1 MSLFGHRH
9 SRRQISP
16 GNPLRGRTVYIPT
29 MGEGSPEAFA
39 AAFRWLGVNAQ
50 PTPLSDERT
59 RELGAKYTNGDECYP
74 AKVTVGDFLRVIEL
88 PGFDP
93 DRTSFFMPTADGPCR
108 FGQYAPFLRKI
119 LNDAGY
125 DRVQVLSPSS
135 QNGYADLGGEIA
147 TPFLRMAWRALVCA
161 DTVHRALLKTRPYE
175 TTPGS
180 ADRAFE
186 ESLKDV
192 CTTVENSCA
201 DTDCQLRSL
210 EESMT
215 RSRDRFRRIPALYD
229 PEIPLIG
236 VVGEIF
242 CRLNTFSNEDLIRK
256 LEGYGAEC
264 CLSHIGEWVSY
275 TNAESKRKLRLT
287 GRKISWEMAKTFI
300 RSHIQHSD
308 EEALIG
314 PFKDDFVGYE
324 EPPIEE
330 VLRPCLALSADG
342 RSVGRDGPERGQGC
356 LPGETR
362 RRRHHRHQPLHLHER
377 HRERSHLPKT
387 IEGLRRHSHPQFLF
401 DGTQSD
407 LDRDL
412 GIYMELARPTGRR
425 KSSPATSPP
434 TLRNPWHN
442 TSRNLWGNAVARERR
457 AMHLD
462 RPGFTSPVPLGDRGD
477 LPTDSGVWGPQ
488 DTYGI
493 ANQ

>member
-9 SRRQISP
+9 VRRHISP
-16 GNPLRGRTVYIPT
+16 GNPLSGRTVYIPT

-39 AAFRWLGVNAQ
+39 AAFRWLGVKAQ

-59 RELGAKYTNGDECYP
+59 RELGAKYTSGDECYP
-74 AKVTVGDFLRVIEL
+74 AKVTVGDFLRVTEQ

-119 LNDAGY
+119 LNEAGY
-125 DRVQVLSPSS
+125 GRVQVLSPSS
-135 QNGYADLGGEIA
+135 LNGYADLGEIA

-175 TTPGS
+175 TTPGA
-180 ADRAFE
+180 ADRAFQ
-186 ESLKDV
+186 ESLQDV

-201 DTDCQLRSL
+201 DAGCQLRSL
-210 EESMT
+210 VEAMT
-215 RSRDRFRRIPALYD
+215 RCRDRFRRVPALYD

-275 TNAESKRKLRLT
+275 TNAEAKRKLLLT
-287 GRKISWEMAKTFI
+287 GRNISWEMAKTFI
-300 RSHIQHSD
+300 RSHIQHAD
-308 EEALIG
+308 EEALIA
-314 PFKDDFVGYE
+314 PFEDDFVGYE

-330 VLRPCLALSADG
+330 ILELAWPYLPTGGALGEMVLSVGKAAYLAKHGADG
-342 RSVGRDGPERGQGC
+342 IIDISPFTCMNGIVSEAIY
-356 LPGETR
+356 
-362 RRRHHRHQPLHLHER
+362 
-377 HRERSHLPKT
+377 PKLSKAYGG
-387 IEGLRRHSHPQFLF
+387 IPIRNFYF
-401 DGTQSD
+401 DGTQAD

-412 GIYMELARPTGRR
+412 GIYMELARSYREKKTFRR
-425 KSSPATSPP
+425 HYPAYFAQP
-434 TLRNPWHN
+434 
-442 TSRNLWGNAVARERR
+442 VA
-457 AMHLD
+457 
-462 RPGFTSPVPLGDRGD
+462 
-477 LPTDSGVWGPQ
+477 
-488 DTYGI
+488 
-493 ANQ
+493 